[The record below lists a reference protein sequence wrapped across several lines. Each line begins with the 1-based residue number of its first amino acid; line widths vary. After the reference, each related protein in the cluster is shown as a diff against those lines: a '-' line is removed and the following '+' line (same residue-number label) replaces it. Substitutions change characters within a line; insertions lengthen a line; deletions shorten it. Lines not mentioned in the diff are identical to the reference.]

1 MRADNDH
8 ALGNSV
14 EICKDESKPHQCLE
28 ENWEDAE
35 LKVPENGKNNNNVCE
50 LFYDTRS
57 GDEWDKENERKILQ
71 PHSCGDANEAGKKV
85 RDISHDCDAN
95 VDSPDKKDPVFYM
108 DKNVT
113 ACDLPEIVVCYKEN
127 TYHVVKDICVD
138 EGVPVQEKF
147 LFGEK
152 DSVKCSS
159 NSNQC
164 GSEDLIKADK
174 ANVNPSE
181 TKSAEANVDD
191 SEFCNDHKTDRDVE
205 ESSREDFADAEGSSD
220 YNQEH
225 LIVTEE
231 AKASPTHGLNPSQI
245 EPDENSKDE
254 VAISSETDS
263 KESLTLGDILSR
275 EDEQKSLN
283 HGNISSDSHEEQSPS
298 QLQDK
303 EKRSLETTAI
313 ETELEKTEEPKP
325 VEEKLPSASTTTSQE
340 PNKTCNEPEKPET
353 ENHHQQ
359 NSLVGNS
366 YEDDK
371 LSSSRFGE
379 TSFSAAESVSISG
392 HITYSGP
399 IAYSGSLSVR
409 SDASTTSGRSFAFP
423 ILQSEWNSSPVR
435 MAKADKRRQKGG
447 WRHTLLCCRFS

>member
-1 MRADNDH
+1 KSLCKLCEEEKKKYWKHIGEND
-8 ALGNSV
+8 GN
-14 EICKDESKPHQCLE
+14 ILE
-28 ENWEDAE
+28 
-35 LKVPENGKNNNNVCE
+35 
-50 LFYDTRS
+50 
-57 GDEWDKENERKILQ
+57 
-71 PHSCGDANEAGKKV
+71 PHSCADSDEARKQIRDA
-85 RDISHDCDAN
+85 SHDCVAAKG
-95 VDSPDKKDPVFYM
+95 DSPEKLDPVFYM

-127 TYHVVKDICVD
+127 GYHVVKDICVD

-152 DSVKCSS
+152 DSVKSSS

-164 GSEDLIKADK
+164 ASEELKKADK
-174 ANVNPSE
+174 TNVNPTE
-181 TKSAEANVDD
+181 TKSLEDSNSKVDV
-191 SEFCNDHKTDRDVE
+191 SEVCNGTKTVQDAE
-205 ESSREDFADAEGSSD
+205 ESSREDFADAEGSSNYD
-220 YNQEH
+220 QEH
-225 LIVTEE
+225 LIVTDET
-231 AKASPTHGLNPSQI
+231 KDSPMLASNPSEI
-245 EPDENSKDE
+245 SPEVESEENLKDG
-254 VAISSETDS
+254 VAVSSENVLA
-263 KESLTLGDILSR
+263 ESLTLGDILSR

-283 HGNISSDSHEEQSPS
+283 GNRHEEHSPP

-303 EKRSLETTAI
+303 ENRSLETTGL
-313 ETELEKTEEPKP
+313 ESEPEKTEE
-325 VEEKLPSASTTTSQE
+325 KLSTASTTTSQE
-340 PNKTCNEPEKPET
+340 PNKTCNDPDKPET
-353 ENHHQQ
+353 ENHQQ
-359 NSLVGNS
+359 NRLVENS
-366 YEDDK
+366 HEDDN

>member
-14 EICKDESKPHQCLE
+14 ESCKDEVKPHQRPE
-28 ENWEDAE
+28 ENWKDAE
-35 LKVPENGKNNNNVCE
+35 VKILENGKNNNNVCE

-57 GDEWDKENERKILQ
+57 GDEWDKENDGNILE
-71 PHSCGDANEAGKKV
+71 PHSCGDADEAGKKT
-85 RDISHDCDAN
+85 RDTSHDFVAKG
-95 VDSPDKKDPVFYM
+95 DSPEKVNPVFYM

-127 TYHVVKDICVD
+127 SYHVVKDICVD

-152 DSVKCSS
+152 DSVKSTT
-159 NSNQC
+159 NSNHC
-164 GSEDLIKADK
+164 GSVDLMKVDK
-174 ANVNPSE
+174 TDVKPSE
-181 TKSAEANVDD
+181 TKSLEDSNSKVDD
-191 SEFCNDHKTDRDVE
+191 SSEVCNDKTVQDVE
-205 ESSREDFADAEGSSD
+205 ESSREAFADAEGSSNYD
-220 YNQEH
+220 QEH
-225 LIVTEE
+225 LIVT
-231 AKASPTHGLNPSQI
+231 SPTLALKPSEI
-245 EPDENSKDE
+245 SLEVESEEISKDE
-254 VAISSETDS
+254 VVISSEDFLS
-263 KESLTLGDILSR
+263 ESLTLGDILSR
-275 EDEQKSLN
+275 EDKQKSLKN
-283 HGNISSDSHEEQSPS
+283 DNGNRPEELSPP
-298 QLQDK
+298 QHQEK
-303 EKRSLETTAI
+303 EKRSLETTGLD
-313 ETELEKTEEPKP
+313 TKLEKVEEPKTA
-325 VEEKLPSASTTTSQE
+325 EENLSSASTTTVQE
-340 PNKTCNEPEKPET
+340 PNKSCNDLEKPET
-353 ENHHQQ
+353 ENHQQ
-359 NSLVGNS
+359 NRLVNS

-447 WRHTLLCCRFS
+447 WRHTLLCCKFS

>member
-57 GDEWDKENERKILQ
+57 GDEWD
-71 PHSCGDANEAGKKV
+71 NEAGKKV

-152 DSVKCSS
+152 DSVKSS
-159 NSNQC
+159 ST
-164 GSEDLIKADK
+164 EDLTKADK
-174 ANVNPSE
+174 TNVNPSE
-181 TKSAEANVDD
+181 SKSAEDSNTKVDD
-191 SEFCNDHKTDRDVE
+191 SEFCNNCKTDRDVE
-205 ESSREDFADAEGSSD
+205 ESSREDFADAEGSSA

-231 AKASPTHGLNPSQI
+231 AKASPSHGLNPSEI
-245 EPDENSKDE
+245 EPDENSNDE

-303 EKRSLETTAI
+303 EKRSLETAAI

-325 VEEKLPSASTTTSQE
+325 VEEKLPSASTTTLQE
-340 PNKTCNEPEKPET
+340 PNKTCNDPEKPET

-359 NSLVGNS
+359 NSLVENS

-447 WRHTLLCCRFS
+447 WRHTLLCC